1 MSRIK
6 LNWQGF
12 QLRDYVIM
20 LAIVLISSY
29 MGLAPKGFLGAVV
42 YCLLVGVLLNNIGEG
57 IPFIRNYF
65 GGGSIVILFGCAFL
79 VYFNMIPETTIKAV
93 KDLGGTMDMLGFF
106 CMSLIMGSIL
116 TMDRKMLIKSGPLF
130 AVPIFGCLIASGAI
144 TYVIGVITGYG
155 GANALFM
162 IGLPVFGA
170 GAASGAV
177 PISQIYESIT
187 GVDASSYMTQ
197 LMPAIALANAAA
209 IVTAGLLDSL
219 GNKYPSLTGNGKMM
233 KGYTAA
239 EEAKDTPA
247 DFAKIG
253 SGMVLTGVFMTAG
266 VIAAKFVPIHYYATT
281 IIICALV
288 KILNLLPEY
297 LIDDCSQWYRFTSK
311 TFAPVVLAVTGL
323 TSIDIGQMLGSMS
336 AVYILL
342 IVICVLGR
350 ALGAGLFGKLVG
362 FYPIEAAITGGLCM
376 ANMGGS
382 GDVATLAAAKRMSI
396 MQYAQIS
403 SRLGG
408 ALVIILCNILAGI
421 FSSAGLF

>member
-1 MSRIK
+1 MNHIK

-12 QLRDYVIM
+12 QLKDYFVM

-29 MGLAPKGFLGAVV
+29 MGLAPQGFLGAVV
-42 YCLLVGVLLNNIGEG
+42 YCLLVGVLMNNIGEG

-65 GGGSIVILFGCAFL
+65 GGGSIIILFGCAFL
-79 VYFNMIPETTIKAV
+79 VYFHIIPEKTIEAV
-93 KDLGGTMDMLGFF
+93 GNLGGTMDMLGFF

-116 TMDRKMLIKSGPLF
+116 TMDRKLLLKSGPLF
-130 AVPIFGCLIASGAI
+130 AVPILGCLIVSGAV
-144 TYVIGVITGYG
+144 TYLIGVVTGYG

-177 PISQIYESIT
+177 PISQIYESVT
-187 GVDASSYMTQ
+187 GVEASAYMTQ

-233 KGYTAA
+233 KSYTAA
-239 EEAKDTPA
+239 EETGETAA
-247 DFAKIG
+247 DFEKIG
-253 SGMVLTGVFMTAG
+253 CGMVLTGVFMTAG

-281 IIICALV
+281 IIICAAA
-288 KILNLLPEY
+288 KILDLLPEY
-297 LIDDCSQWYRFTSK
+297 LIDDCSQWYRFTSR

-323 TSIDIGQMLGSMS
+323 TNIDIGQMLGSMS
-336 AVYILL
+336 IIYVLL
-342 IVICVLGR
+342 IIICVLGC

-362 FYPIEAAITGGLCM
+362 FYPVEAAITGGLCM

-408 ALVIILCNILAGI
+408 ALVIIICNILAGI

>member
-1 MSRIK
+1 MNLK
-6 LNWQGF
+6 TLNWQGF
-12 QLRDYVIM
+12 KLRDYIVM
-20 LAIVLISSY
+20 LVVVLVSSY
-29 MGLAPKGFLGAVV
+29 MGLAPKGFLGTVV

-79 VYFNMIPETTIKAV
+79 VYFHMIPEKTVEAV
-93 KDLGGTMDMLGFF
+93 KDLGGVMDMLGFF

-116 TMDRKMLIKSGPLF
+116 TMDRKLLIKSGPLF
-130 AVPIFGCLIASGAI
+130 AVPVLGCLLVSGAV
-144 TYVIGVITGYG
+144 TYLAGMVMGYG

-187 GVDASSYMTQ
+187 GVEASAYLTQ
-197 LMPAIALANAAA
+197 LMPAVALANAAA

-219 GNKYPSLTGNGKMM
+219 GKRYPSLTGNGKMM
-233 KGYTAA
+233 KEYTVS
-239 EEAKDTPA
+239 EETIETPA
-247 DFAKIG
+247 DFGKIG

-266 VIAAKFVPIHYYATT
+266 VIVAKFVPIHYYATT
-281 IIICALV
+281 IILCAVV

-297 LIDDCSQWYRFTSK
+297 LIDNCSQWYRFTSK

-336 AVYILL
+336 VVYVLL
-342 IVICVLGR
+342 IVICVLGC
-350 ALGAGLFGKLVG
+350 ALGAGFFGKLVG
-362 FYPIEAAITGGLCM
+362 FYPVEAAITGGLCM

-382 GDVATLAAAKRMSI
+382 GDVATLAAARRMSI